1 MKTSVI
7 LVTLGG
13 PRSLEE
19 VPEFI
24 KRFIGRELPPP
35 ALKGVIDRY
44 RQIGG
49 FSPLCRITE
58 EQARE
63 LKDALGPGYI
73 CAPAFRYAPPFLPD
87 ALESMAAAGPARILV
102 LLLSPF
108 LRA

>member
-1 MKTSVI
+1 MHGNEDLVI

-35 ALKGVIDRY
+35 ALQAVIERY
-44 RQIGG
+44 RLIGG

-58 EQARE
+58 EQATGVE
-63 LKDALGPGYI
+63 
-73 CAPAFRYAPPFLPD
+73 
-87 ALESMAAAGPARILV
+87 
-102 LLLSPF
+102 
-108 LRA
+108 